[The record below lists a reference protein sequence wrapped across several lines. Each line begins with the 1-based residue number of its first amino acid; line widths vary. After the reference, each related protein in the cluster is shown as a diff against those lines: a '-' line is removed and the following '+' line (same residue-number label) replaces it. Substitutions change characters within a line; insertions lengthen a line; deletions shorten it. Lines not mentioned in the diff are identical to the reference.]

1 MYSLR
6 YIIVKVLRKL
16 INRPAINHSDLD
28 DTARCGI
35 GCNVSYSKM
44 GRYSYIAEYTSIS
57 MTEVGAFTSI
67 AKGCTIGGGEHP
79 MNWVSMSPVFHNSSG
94 LMKKKFAKHEYQTH
108 RKTYI
113 GNDVWIGAHCLIK
126 SGVKI
131 ADGAVIG
138 MGSVVTHDVGPYEI
152 YVGNPAHM
160 IRKRF
165 DDETISKL
173 LESQWWNWDDDKI
186 SQYADKYNSVES
198 FIAIERNDY
207 NEKI

>member
-1 MYSLR
+1 
-6 YIIVKVLRKL
+6 
-16 INRPAINHSDLD
+16 
-28 DTARCGI
+28 
-35 GCNVSYSKM
+35 
-44 GRYSYIAEYTSIS
+44 
-57 MTEVGAFTSI
+57 
-67 AKGCTIGGGEHP
+67 
-79 MNWVSMSPVFHNSSG
+79 
-94 LMKKKFAKHEYQTH
+94 
-108 RKTYI
+108 
-113 GNDVWIGAHCLIK
+113 
-126 SGVKI
+126 
-131 ADGAVIG
+131 

-173 LESQWWNWDDDKI
+173 LESQWWNWYDDKI